1 MLVIFLPQISLIDT
15 IVFLSIAHEDITE
28 VVDASGSS
36 MVLNAAS
43 YVLSSQIS
51 EKVISILNMHS
62 LSLEIRRKY
71 EKSEIITYMIK
82 TDLILQ

>member
-1 MLVIFLPQISLIDT
+1 MFIIFSHISLIDN
-15 IVFLSIAHEDITE
+15 IVFPSIAHEDITE

-51 EKVISILNMHS
+51 EKVISILNMPVDKH
-62 LSLEIRRKY
+62 
-71 EKSEIITYMIK
+71 
-82 TDLILQ
+82 

>member
-1 MLVIFLPQISLIDT
+1 MLVISLISLIDN
-15 IVFLSIAHEDITE
+15 IVFSIAHEDITE

-62 LSLEIRRKY
+62 L
-71 EKSEIITYMIK
+71 
-82 TDLILQ
+82 

>member
-1 MLVIFLPQISLIDT
+1 MLQLSCIDSNVRDLISLIDN
-15 IVFLSIAHEDITE
+15 IVFPSIAHEDITE

-51 EKVISILNMHS
+51 EKVISILNMPS
-62 LSLEIRRKY
+62 L
-71 EKSEIITYMIK
+71 
-82 TDLILQ
+82 

>member
-43 YVLSSQIS
+43 YVLSSQIT

-62 LSLEIRRKY
+62 L
-71 EKSEIITYMIK
+71 
-82 TDLILQ
+82 